1 MPDTTPEAFA
11 SALSALSAM
20 LLRRLS
26 TAAAGKVGAAV
37 VGAQS
42 CPRVAGPPPNLPAV
56 VERLNQLQARF
67 PRAII
72 ERYRDRVPEVHDSAL
87 VCAGSVLV
95 GDVKL
100 AANVSIW
107 HTAVLRGDL
116 NYIEVGENSNVQDG
130 AVVHLGDNDPTIIME
145 DVVVGHRA
153 MLHGCTIEGGVL
165 IGMQATVLDGAVV
178 GHGSIVGAG
187 AVVSAGTK
195 IPPHSLVLGLPG
207 KVVKTL
213 DPGKEAFNRALA
225 EKYCRLAFN
234 HLNG

>member
-1 MPDTTPEAFA
+1 
-11 SALSALSAM
+11 M

-67 PRAII
+67 PAII
-72 ERYRDRVPEVHDSAL
+72 ERRHRRSRAEVHDSAL

-116 NYIEVGENSNVQDG
+116 NYIEVGENSNAGRRGRPFRGQRSDDYHG
-130 AVVHLGDNDPTIIME
+130 GCCRWPSSDAA
-145 DVVVGHRA
+145 R
-153 MLHGCTIEGGVL
+153 LH
-165 IGMQATVLDGAVV
+165 D
-178 GHGSIVGAG
+178 
-187 AVVSAGTK
+187 
-195 IPPHSLVLGLPG
+195 
-207 KVVKTL
+207 
-213 DPGKEAFNRALA
+213 
-225 EKYCRLAFN
+225 
-234 HLNG
+234 